1 MRHQHRHLA
10 TPPTSIPA
18 AFVETG
24 GDADKMGALIESRF
38 KTDMSAV
45 FDNQVNTS
53 ATVEPISPGS
63 DDALVLV
70 AMSVRESN
78 GNEVNVA
85 QSFNLSTVK
94 LPSDSQ

>member
-1 MRHQHRHLA
+1 
-10 TPPTSIPA
+10 
-18 AFVETG
+18 VETG

-38 KTDMSAV
+38 KTDISAV
-45 FDNQVNTS
+45 FDNQVNTY
-53 ATVEPISPGS
+53 ATVESISPGS
-63 DDALVLV
+63 DDALVSVSL
-70 AMSVRESN
+70 SVRESN